1 MNDKVAPAQSA
12 LTPPRTA
19 ASPPIPR
26 AARIGATIA
35 AVLFT
40 LVALFQ
46 LAVVLGA
53 PLGEYTQGGANKGTL
68 PAQSRIFAGVSTA
81 LVLVMAAAILAR
93 TERGPLRLAPR
104 RLITVLAWFTTAY
117 AGVGVILNLLTPS
130 AVERAVWAPI
140 TAVMYAACL
149 VTMLKTRCRAAE

>member
-1 MNDKVAPAQSA
+1 MNKIAN
-12 LTPPRTA
+12 
-19 ASPPIPR
+19 PIHR

-68 PAQSRIFAGVSTA
+68 PAQGRTFAGVSAA
-81 LVLVMAAAILAR
+81 LVLVMAAAMLAR
-93 TERGPLRLAPR
+93 TERGPLRFAPR
-104 RLITVLAWFTTAY
+104 RLIAVLAWITTTY
-117 AGVGVILNLLTPS
+117 AGVGVILNLITPS
-130 AVERAVWAPI
+130 AVERAVWAPV
-140 TAVMYAACL
+140 TAVMFAACL
-149 VTMLKTRCRAAE
+149 VTMLKTRGHAAK

>member
-1 MNDKVAPAQSA
+1 MNKNTNV
-12 LTPPRTA
+12 
-19 ASPPIPR
+19 IHR

-68 PAQSRIFAGVSTA
+68 PTQGRIFAGVSA
-81 LVLVMAAAILAR
+81 VLVLVMAAAMLAR
-93 TERGPLRLAPR
+93 TERGPLRSAPR
-104 RLITVLAWFTTAY
+104 RLIAVLAWITTAY
-117 AGVGVILNLLTPS
+117 AGVGVILNLITPS
-130 AVERAVWAPI
+130 AVERAVWAPV
-140 TAVMYAACL
+140 TAVMFAACL
-149 VTMLKTRCRAAE
+149 VTMMKTRGRAEK